1 MCFIGG
7 GDDDDDDDSYSRSN
21 VFNMLYKNLEKKE
34 HNEKKSHI
42 DERFERHRYIMLKNS
57 NERTRIYVEQE
68 KKKR

>member
-1 MCFIGG
+1 MMMMMMIVIVDQMFLICCTKIWKRK
-7 GDDDDDDDSYSRSN
+7 ST
-21 VFNMLYKNLEKKE
+21 MK
-34 HNEKKSHI
+34 KKSHI